1 VLGITAAALGLRLL
15 RLRHGLPHVFHSDA
29 LHAGQAVLLL
39 KHGWFTDIYDYP
51 LPMVYVYAALAWLAY
66 TAQRLLTD
74 TPWLAEWPVYVEH
87 FADPAVHHA
96 VLRLFTCVAGALLAP
111 VVYRLARVRC
121 GRGVALLAAAAVA
134 VDPGHVLSSIQV
146 RPHVPVV
153 TLIALA
159 AIPLLRMLAP
169 TRAGGGDA
177 TRPRPALAVRAGVL
191 LGASAAL
198 FQLGLI
204 AFAWAAALLLVALRP
219 ARRLLR
225 EGALLALVFGLTYGA
240 LTFAAERPDI
250 ARPPPGA
257 ALGEGGTLSM
267 PGRFLEWGFAGRFT
281 AYAGSWVQAA
291 PMLTLGL
298 VMFLLACAARR
309 RSARDLLLYAG
320 YPLAVLAVMGVLVG
334 AHVRYLLAALPF
346 LAVLAASGVLS
357 WRARSGRA
365 ALAAL
370 LVLVPLTG
378 TLHALLLLGT
388 SDTRVALA
396 GLIERA
402 TLGTAA
408 RVGTGGAP
416 GEAGGGLPPATPPL
430 AVALQDRLVLDRSAL
445 PPGVF
450 EFPPHGGLV
459 SWASKGGAPADFL
472 RKSGA
477 EVYARVPGFAWAN
490 GPLDEA
496 AMTRLGFT
504 LWGTFRSAPRS
515 RLYLPDLPD
524 DMFPGLW
531 RTTRTGPPI
540 EIWCASERARARL
553 SVLSAPEALGDWMHG
568 PTAAVRALAAAAGG
582 AGVGAGAGGRAAG
595 SADGSVAVDIDG
607 DGIAERVATAVPA
620 SMLPELL
627 ALPDARW
634 HDAGGALAPAAGTRP
649 APALSARGTLMP
661 DEPVL
666 LLLHGA
672 RPGAS
677 AHLVCGLSALRAPL
691 LGGTLVPAPDVIVSG
706 LPTGP
711 EGHLALGGIWPLGMP
726 ARQEIWLQ
734 AWVSDADG
742 PRGYTA
748 SNALSATTPE

>member
-1 VLGITAAALGLRLL
+1 
-15 RLRHGLPHVFHSDA
+15 
-29 LHAGQAVLLL
+29 VLLL

-121 GRGVALLAAAAVA
+121 GRGVALLAAAAAA

-159 AIPLLRMLAP
+159 AIPLLRLLAP

-177 TRPRPALAVRAGVL
+177 AARPRPALALRAGVL
-191 LGASAAL
+191 LGAAAAL

-204 AFAWAAALLLVALRP
+204 AFAWAVALLLVALRP

-346 LAVLAASGVLS
+346 LAVLAASGVLA

-388 SDTRVALA
+388 CDTRVALA
-396 GLIERA
+396 GLLERA

-416 GEAGGGLPPATPPL
+416 GEAGGGLPTATPPL

-459 SWASKGGAPADFL
+459 SWASKGGAPADVL
-472 RKSGA
+472 RGSGA

-490 GPLDEA
+490 GPLDDA

-553 SVLSAPEALGDWMHG
+553 SALCAPQALDGWMHG
-568 PTAAVRALAAAAGG
+568 PTAAGRAIAARAE
-582 AGVGAGAGGRAAG
+582 RAAG
-595 SADGSVAVDIDG
+595 AAGAASADASVVIDLDG
-607 DGIAERVATAVPA
+607 DGVAERVATAVPA
-620 SMLPELL
+620 SMLPGLL
-627 ALPDARW
+627 ALPEARW
-634 HDAGGALAPAAGTRP
+634 RDAEHALAPGTGTRS
-649 APALSARGTLMP
+649 APVLRARGTLMP
-661 DEPVL
+661 GEPVL
-666 LLLHGA
+666 LLLQGA

-677 AHLVCGLSALRAPL
+677 AQLVCGLSPLRSPL

-726 ARQEIWLQ
+726 ARQDVWLQ
-734 AWVSDADG
+734 VWVPDPDG
-742 PRGYTA
+742 PRGFTA
-748 SNALSATTPE
+748 SNALSATTPD